1 MNTENRCFPRMPT
14 ERRKR
19 TALVGWRGPRAKP
32 APTARGPRDCSSFA
46 FLSGGSLSP
55 RIAVLVLWVRQV
67 LQPQKTSA
75 RPSFAMVPTGDNKE
89 SARSPGTVSAAVPRA
104 SDATEAEVVG
114 ASEADSAARKREALG
129 AEPGAP
135 EKKQKTEEDEISPAV
150 PLEAMGP
157 LGDISRPTSGG
168 PTVTSSGTDREALS
182 RLKGVQDQQHAQIG
196 GEQVTIA
203 PGVVQLASFDR
214 NLHASVTLSRPS
226 LFVESLPAQDLEG
239 SLQASVGTHKVEE
252 ANRMPS
258 EISPDGRE
266 GLLPDTPADRP
277 PVALDEQKIKQRDE
291 EAEADAAKAAA
302 ERPSFPSCSSWFDA
316 SKVSPLEQD
325 ILPALF
331 AGSSLPE
338 AEREEVYVH
347 LRQAIIGQYRQNPQK
362 HLSFTECRQLIPGDA
377 ALLLR
382 VYSFLDYWGL
392 INFQADSSTLP
403 SSVRRKREFL
413 MRDMQS
419 WSRSSLYEKLQQQG
433 EAAAAAAGAAAETS
447 AAPQGEGPWRCV
459 ACGKI
464 CLYSYYVLRPG
475 GTAGVSLGVMDN
487 CVWCLRCHAD
497 GRYPHVLTARN
508 FVKVDLLIAGSA
520 ADGSD
525 WQLDE
530 TERLIEAIE
539 LHKDDWAEVAEHVG
553 GGRTPQQC
561 VERFIRLPTQEPFLD
576 ASKQVVSGTEKTP
589 FSSFSNPLLSLLALL
604 SSVVHPSVAAAAAH
618 AALQKAVELSTPAN
632 SLQHPKQEQPAS
644 GNSNTAGA
652 SAAAAASAPA
662 TSAGGDAAANAVKQ
676 EPRSAAADDSSS
688 SKELLIA
695 EEALQVAAATA
706 LAAGAASA
714 AEMLQVEKQNVGALL
729 QSLVE
734 LQIRR
739 VSLKLKKLHALEDAV
754 TRSKQQVENKLSQ
767 LFSEHADLAA
777 ELEGARCL
785 GPVGVLP

>member
-1 MNTENRCFPRMPT
+1 
-14 ERRKR
+14 
-19 TALVGWRGPRAKP
+19 
-32 APTARGPRDCSSFA
+32 
-46 FLSGGSLSP
+46 
-55 RIAVLVLWVRQV
+55 
-67 LQPQKTSA
+67 
-75 RPSFAMVPTGDNKE
+75 MVPTGDNKE

-413 MRDMQS
+413 MRDMQKS
-419 WSRSSLYEKLQQQG
+419 PFFVPDLVRAELEQVFSVAQPVRALERGVYE
-433 EAAAAAAGAAAETS
+433 
-447 AAPQGEGPWRCV
+447 R
-459 ACGKI
+459 
-464 CLYSYYVLRPG
+464 
-475 GTAGVSLGVMDN
+475 VSLGVMDN

-576 ASKQVVSGTEKTP
+576 ASKQVVSLRFSGTEKTP

-618 AALQKAVELSTPAN
+618 AALQKA
-632 SLQHPKQEQPAS
+632 
-644 GNSNTAGA
+644 
-652 SAAAAASAPA
+652 
-662 TSAGGDAAANAVKQ
+662 
-676 EPRSAAADDSSS
+676 
-688 SKELLIA
+688 
-695 EEALQVAAATA
+695 
-706 LAAGAASA
+706 
-714 AEMLQVEKQNVGALL
+714 
-729 QSLVE
+729 
-734 LQIRR
+734 
-739 VSLKLKKLHALEDAV
+739 
-754 TRSKQQVENKLSQ
+754 ENKLSQ